1 MAKTLFHKPRC
12 SSCEYYGVHNE
23 SVPKKVAGAFL
34 RVGCRYCSGGKRI
47 RVFKRSDPKVYIPSW
62 CPRRKEP
69 AELRVYCYK
78 DTDAWF
84 LSFLFEQDGTHR
96 SPHGYE
102 YAVRHECSTEL
113 TAKGFYE
120 STEHKLISDVLGFP
134 VQTNEVI
141 KIDDGLRP
149 YYFSSVNMALNFL
162 PILTG
167 TVRAKTSWTGLTWRN
182 RIQIIVVDK
191 PL

>member
-1 MAKTLFHKPRC
+1 MAKNLFHKPRC

-62 CPRRKEP
+62 CPRRKES

-84 LSFLFEQDGTHR
+84 LSFLFEQDGAHR
-96 SPHGYE
+96 SAHGYE

-134 VQTNEVI
+134 VQVNEVI
-141 KIDDGLRP
+141 EIDDGLRP
-149 YYFSSVNMALNFL
+149 YFFVVHEYGVELLAYFDRDSARKNKLDRTDLEEPDTALF
-162 PILTG
+162 
-167 TVRAKTSWTGLTWRN
+167 
-182 RIQIIVVDK
+182 DE
-191 PL
+191 